1 MNCLIIDDEPLAV
14 ELLEDFVSKVPFLKL
29 VATCSNGIEAISVVK
44 SNNIDLIFTDIEM
57 PDFSGIEFIKALDV
71 KPLFIFTTAYSHYAI
86 EGFNLNAVDYLVK
99 PIPFHRFLTAVNRA
113 QEVFLMKN
121 KEGRVVEPQT
131 TTLIEPSNFIFVK
144 ADYENIKINLDD
156 IKYIEGLK
164 DYIKIYSNS
173 HKPILTLSSFK
184 KIEEK
189 LPVNLFVRVHRSYIV
204 SLKYIHSVQRN
215 RILIDEVRIPIGN
228 NYKDDFIKRI
238 GG

>member
-44 SNNIDLIFTDIEM
+44 GNNIDLIFTDIEM

-113 QEVFLMKN
+113 QEIFLMKN
-121 KEGRVVEPQT
+121 KDTVKVVQPAASKE
-131 TTLIEPSNFIFVK
+131 TLDFIFVK
-144 ADYENIKINLDD
+144 ADYENIKLNLDD

-164 DYIKIYSNS
+164 DYIKIFSNS

-215 RILIDEVRIPIGN
+215 RILIDDVRIPIGN

>member
-1 MNCLIIDDEPLAV
+1 MMKCLIIDDEPLAI
-14 ELLEDFVSKVPFLKL
+14 ELLEDFVSKIPFLEL
-29 VATCSNGIEAISVVK
+29 TSSCSNAIEASAILK
-44 SNNIDLIFTDIEM
+44 KLKIDLIFTDIEM
-57 PDFSGIEFIKALDV
+57 PDFSGIEFMKSLDE
-71 KPLFIFTTAYSHYAI
+71 KPLFIFTTAYSHYAV

-113 QEVFLMKN
+113 REIYLLK
-121 KEGRVVEPQT
+121 KEGTNAIPVVVE
-131 TTLIEPSNFIFVK
+131 SANFMFVK
-144 ADYENIKINLDD
+144 SEYDNIKINFDD

-164 DYIKIYSNS
+164 DYIKIFSTS

-189 LPVNLFVRVHRSYIV
+189 LPANSFIRVHRSYIV

-215 RILIDEVRIPIGN
+215 RILIDQIRVPIGL
-228 NYKDDFIKRI
+228 NYKDEFIKRI